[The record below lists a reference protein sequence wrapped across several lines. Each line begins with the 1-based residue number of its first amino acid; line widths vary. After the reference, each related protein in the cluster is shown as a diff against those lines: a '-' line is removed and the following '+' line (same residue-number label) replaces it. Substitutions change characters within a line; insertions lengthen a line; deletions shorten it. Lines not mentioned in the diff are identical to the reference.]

1 MEQLER
7 KRITLNYYETHTHH
21 TFTAYTTLQ
30 ISVSILRNSHE
41 KNNELCQDNQRI
53 ISGCGYSCTAPQSTL
68 NSDGCARGWP

>member
-1 MEQLER
+1 MEQR
-7 KRITLNYYETHTHH
+7 KKRITLNYSETHTHH

-41 KNNELCQDNQRI
+41 KNNELCQDNKESSLGAGTR
-53 ISGCGYSCTAPQSTL
+53 STAPQSTL